1 MLPTIDR
8 RFKVIEDQRAT
19 VLAALQP
26 LPPERLA
33 ARPAADTWSLN
44 EVVEHLV
51 IAEELSLKALERT
64 RPPET
69 ERGSALVTRL
79 KFLILAAAFRLPI
92 RLKVPAERLRP
103 TGNPQLPELVARWA
117 EARSRLAGVLAA
129 VTSAAAADRRW
140 RHPILGWLT
149 TEQWVAF
156 VDSHSRHHMAQI
168 RRGVA
173 LPPSR
178 PACQSQTHT

>member
-1 MLPTIDR
+1 MLPVIDR
-8 RFKVIEDQRAT
+8 RFRVIEDQRAT
-19 VLAALQP
+19 VLAQLQP

-33 ARPAADTWSLN
+33 ARPAPDAWSLN

-64 RPPET
+64 RPPEA

-79 KFLILAAAFRLPI
+79 KFLILASAFRLPI

-103 TGNPQLPELVARWA
+103 TGKPELRELEARWG
-117 EARSRLAGVLAA
+117 EARSRLAEVLGAL
-129 VTSAAAADRRW
+129 TSEAAADRRW

-149 TEQWVAF
+149 TEQWVDF
-156 VDSHSRHHMAQI
+156 IDTHTRHHMSQI
-168 RRGVA
+168 RKGVNG
-173 LPPSR
+173 R
-178 PACQSQTHT
+178 R